1 MPLIKKWR
9 SRHSQADTLGL
20 IVDNPRSMAAEAYR
34 TLRTNIQ
41 FYNVGEPMRRL
52 LITSATPREGKSIT
66 AANLAITFAQADK
79 KVIII
84 DADLRRPILHRIF
97 QISNLVGLTGVLL
110 GTSDLASALVATA
123 VPGLLVLPA
132 GPLPPNPAE
141 MLGSPRMRSLLDEL
155 NEEADLVIIDSPPV
169 VVVTDAAVLAPLTDG
184 VILVVAAGEVNR
196 EVAQQA
202 KSQLAAV
209 RARVLGIV
217 LNGVEED
224 VSGYSSYY

>member
-1 MPLIKKWR
+1 MSPVKWR

-34 TLRTNIQ
+34 TLRTNVQ
-41 FYNVGEPMRRL
+41 FYNVAEPMRRL
-52 LITSATPREGKSIT
+52 LFTSATPREGKSIT
-66 AANLAITFAQADK
+66 AANLAIAFAQADK

-84 DADLRRPILHRIF
+84 DADLRRPNLHRIF
-97 QISNLVGLTGVLL
+97 QISNQVGLTDVLL
-110 GTSDLASALVATA
+110 GTSDLASTLVSTV

-141 MLGSPRMRSLLDEL
+141 MRGLLDEL
-155 NEEADLVIIDSPPV
+155 NKEADLVIIDSPPV
-169 VVVTDAAVLAPLTDG
+169 VIVTDAAVLAPLADG

-196 EVAQQA
+196 EVVQQA
-202 KSQLAAV
+202 KSQLEAV

-217 LNGVEED
+217 LNGVED
-224 VSGYSSYY
+224 KAKSHDSYYY

>member
-1 MPLIKKWR
+1 MSPVKWR

-34 TLRTNIQ
+34 TLRTNVQ
-41 FYNVGEPMRRL
+41 FYNVAEPMRRL
-52 LITSATPREGKSIT
+52 LFTSATPREGKSIT
-66 AANLAITFAQADK
+66 AANLAIAFAQADK

-84 DADLRRPILHRIF
+84 DADLRRPNLHRIF
-97 QISNLVGLTGVLL
+97 QISNQVGLTDVLL
-110 GTSDLASALVATA
+110 GTSDLASTLVSTV

-141 MLGSPRMRSLLDEL
+141 MLGSPRMRGLLDEL
-155 NEEADLVIIDSPPV
+155 NKEADLVIIDSPPV
-169 VVVTDAAVLAPLTDG
+169 VIVTDAAVLAPLADG

-196 EVAQQA
+196 EVVQQA
-202 KSQLAAV
+202 KSQLEAV

-217 LNGVEED
+217 LNGVED
-224 VSGYSSYY
+224 KAKSHDSYYY